1 MKRFY
6 YQCTNRSCEK
16 YNIKILGCEKICPLC
31 GVETIVY
38 LRMPK
43 PIWEKI
49 IYVLSIAILVSCI
62 IGVIFCFF
70 IGIPICPQAMV

>member
-16 YNIKILGCEKICPLC
+16 YNIKIVGREKICPHC

-43 PIWEKI
+43 PIWEKV
-49 IYVLSIAILVSCI
+49 IYVLAIVILVSCI
-62 IGVIFCFF
+62 IGVVFYFF
-70 IGIPICPQAMV
+70 IGVPICPQAID